1 MKRIQLL
8 FYLAGLLALAGC
20 TASPVEEIRPAGA
33 RLVEVSFAKPDLGMP
48 EVLSRAGG
56 AEGTEPTPLPAGS
69 TVRIAAYLR
78 GNVGDASQPVVF
90 STTAPDF
97 EATYVVEADGSLVRC
112 VVDDA
117 GEKVAGDAESLV
129 VRSGV
134 YDFYAVSPAR
144 KLAMAAGGTYQITD
158 IPHKEDV
165 MISFAREVTVS
176 ESSREVKLATFRRK
190 CALVVF
196 NVAPSKENVLPFS
209 QLYATRLTVS
219 RISLA
224 GASLA
229 AGEDTGITPTGGE
242 GVTDAEVVFEEDE
255 FVPVEGD
262 SEVADIGLNK
272 TKGVLL
278 PKDASPFDVEIVVQ
292 RDDKVATLR
301 ATIDM
306 NISFDEGKRYVF
318 TLEVKNNESLLQ
330 MTVLDWTTYSF
341 VDTNVGGGP
350 NDGGYPDPD
359 INLGTGTTV
368 TVASWQ
374 EIFWS
379 DANVG
384 GGGGRF
390 RKR

>member
-8 FYLAGLLALAGC
+8 FYLVGLLALSGC
-20 TASPVEEIRPAGA
+20 TASPVEEITPVRS

-48 EVLSRAGG
+48 EVLTRAGE
-56 AEGTEPTPLPAGS
+56 AEGTEPSPLPAGS

-90 STTAPDF
+90 STAAPDF
-97 EATYVVEADGSLVRC
+97 EATYVVEADGSLARC

-117 GEKVAGDAESLV
+117 GEQMAGDAESLV

-144 KLAMAAGGTYQITD
+144 KLAKAANGTYQITD

-165 MISFAREVTVS
+165 MTSFAREVTVS
-176 ESSREVKLATFRRK
+176 ESSREVRLATFSRK

-219 RISLA
+219 RISVA

-242 GVTDAEVVFEEDE
+242 GVAGAEVVFEEGE

-262 SEVADIGLNK
+262 PDVADIGLNK

-278 PKDASPFDVEIVVQ
+278 PKDATPFDVEIVVQ

-384 GGGGRF
+384 G
-390 RKR
+390 